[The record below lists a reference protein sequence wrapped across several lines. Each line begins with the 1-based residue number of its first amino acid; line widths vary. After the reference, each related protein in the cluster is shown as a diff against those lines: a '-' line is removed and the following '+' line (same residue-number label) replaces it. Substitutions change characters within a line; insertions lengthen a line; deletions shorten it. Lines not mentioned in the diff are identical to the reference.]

1 MKSFIVFVILKIF
14 FYYIKG
20 VYFNISKSFGL
31 GKVTKPTYKNETNVS
46 PRPSKS
52 DLPSGKPAP
61 ALSKEDRS
69 KSNESVPL
77 ESMSPKHKI
86 KVTLKLLKSGKTF
99 FLYQNQKLISQWSEE
114 IKINKENFHL
124 YKQLPSLKSLKK
136 NRFEPPMFGI
146 TTLGSSHGFDTHGS
160 TSGFIIWINK
170 KGIMVDPPPFS
181 STTLRIQGVPPMLI
195 EKIIVTHCHADH
207 DSGAFHKILESHP
220 VEFLSTE
227 TIIESFLRKYSA
239 IANIERGEMNRL
251 IRFRTVYVGHP
262 VSICGAKFYF
272 SYSFHSIPALCFEVH
287 FRDKKFF
294 FSGDTFFD
302 PEALKDI
309 YENKKIFSKE
319 RYEQLAFR
327 DFTKYDL
334 ILHEAGIAPIHTP
347 YKNFLKLPAEA
358 RENLYLF
365 HCTCDSIHDKSLKL
379 VSPGLENTLV
389 IIGED
394 EHQSNYALTRTPS
407 LHRGTSKGQI
417 ENSVDPFRTNL
428 ELLASVDL
436 VSWIPVKRMLDLLE
450 VIDTVHYKKGQLIIE
465 AGSVGTRFYFVKKGR
480 LRIFLNTPGQN
491 FDKIYH
497 VGDYFGESAI
507 FKDGFRLANVTAETD
522 VTLLEI
528 EKFDFLWVFSN
539 HSLVPTNIAGSDG
552 LAPEMQIIK
561 NLADIR
567 SARLAEFINENLFI
581 RSLNESQKC
590 KINMFIREKKTQ
602 PGEILWKKGAKCEF
616 CFFVKDGKYQVSFNF
631 KNIFI
636 LFY

>member
-1 MKSFIVFVILKIF
+1 MNK
-14 FYYIKG
+14 
-20 VYFNISKSFGL
+20 
-31 GKVTKPTYKNETNVS
+31 
-46 PRPSKS
+46 
-52 DLPSGKPAP
+52 D
-61 ALSKEDRS
+61 DRS
-69 KSNESVPL
+69 KSGESIPG
-77 ESMSPKHKI
+77 ESLTAKHKI
-86 KVTLKLLKSGKTF
+86 RVTFKLIKTGKTF
-99 FLYQNQKLISQWSEE
+99 YLYQNKNLISQWGEE
-114 IKINKENFHL
+114 ITINKENFQL
-124 YKQLPSLKSLKK
+124 YKQLPSLKTLKQH
-136 NRFEPPMFGI
+136 RFEPPIFGV
-146 TTLGSSHGFDTHGS
+146 TTLGSSHGFDAHGS
-160 TSGFIIWINK
+160 TSGFIIWINR

-239 IANIERGEMNRL
+239 ISNIERGEMNRL

-272 SYSFHSIPALCFEVH
+272 YYSFHSIPALCFEVH

-294 FSGDTFFD
+294 FSGDTYFD
-302 PEALKDI
+302 PEGLKKI
-309 YENKKIFSKE
+309 YENEGIFSKE
-319 RYEQLAFR
+319 RYEELAFR
-327 DFTKYDL
+327 DFTKFDL
-334 ILHEAGIAPIHTP
+334 ILHEAGIPPIHTP
-347 YKNFLKLPAEA
+347 QEAFLKLPPEA
-358 RENLYLF
+358 IENLYLF
-365 HCTCDSIHDKSLKL
+365 HCNCDSIKDKSLKL
-379 VSPGLENTLV
+379 VAVGLENTLV
-389 IIGED
+389 LIDDNQDIV
-394 EHQSNYALTRTPS
+394 HYSLKRTPS
-407 LHRGTSKGQI
+407 IRSQNARGKV
-417 ENSVDPFRTNL
+417 EDNVDPFRSNL

-450 VIDTVHYKKGQLIIE
+450 VVDTVHYKKGELIIE
-465 AGSVGTRFYFVKKGR
+465 AGSMGTRFYFVKKGR
-480 LRIFLNTPGQN
+480 LRIYLNTPGQN

-507 FKDGFRLANVTAETD
+507 FKDGFRLANVTAETE

-539 HSLVPTNIAGSDG
+539 NSMIQTNLAGSDD

-581 RSLNESQKC
+581 RSLNEGQKC

-616 CFFVKDGKYQVSFNF
+616 CFFVKDGKYQVCSAAIRRLEIFCYSYRLSFDYWVVFNSA
-631 KNIFI
+631 
-636 LFY
+636 